1 MLVGKTEP
9 TDVLTMA
16 GSWIKLDGNW
26 LACFWAGYGSQTCK
40 SSISLPRKIMYS
52 NTSSRG
58 NTGRS
63 VGRSSVPNER
73 TIINKILIIII
84 T

>member
-1 MLVGKTEP
+1 
-9 TDVLTMA
+9 
-16 GSWIKLDGNW
+16 
-26 LACFWAGYGSQTCK
+26 
-40 SSISLPRKIMYS
+40 MYS

-58 NTGRS
+58 KTGRS